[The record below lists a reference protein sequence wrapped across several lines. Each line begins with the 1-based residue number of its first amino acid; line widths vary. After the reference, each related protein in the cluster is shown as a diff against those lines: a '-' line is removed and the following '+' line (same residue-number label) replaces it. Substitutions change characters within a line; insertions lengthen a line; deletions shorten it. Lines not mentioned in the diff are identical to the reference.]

1 MDAPR
6 SGERYEGYKP
16 PDSTPP
22 ATKPQEATATRVLS
36 VSPNDVQPTMT
47 GIGMQH
53 DDVLITSPVI
63 DQTSLDNLAASLQA
77 LIDQAGAAASELRE
91 ALKQTAEVRSQTA
104 KASGHLQDRLRVSAR
119 MLKAFQS
126 QIEDV
131 QATMTDLKSHKQQ
144 TEQAATEL
152 DALLSGSEARARDAV
167 ELFEQRAAEASRSAM
182 QRYERQ
188 ITARQP
194 ALAEMDQRIDD
205 AKVRGETLAK
215 LVESAEVN
223 VAVLAHKSA
232 QATKQIEAEA
242 VQTDRIV
249 LECERARTTLADDL
263 RNATGQMGAAVEH
276 GEAIRRTLRQS
287 CEEIESRAQ
296 QLNKGLVR
304 LAKAGE
310 KRASIEQTCR
320 RLEELM
326 DRLEPWEPLIRSLDI
341 GDGDRPRHPLT
352 DMIGELQ
359 EGLGKDAALLAT
371 RMRYIA
377 DRVEVLFPP
386 DQIRHTTRQ
395 DDAGPRPPEPAPQVT
410 GDVGASP
417 ARVEPAPSRPAQ
429 SHADGP

>member
-6 SGERYEGYKP
+6 SGEPYEGVKP

-22 ATKPQEATATRVLS
+22 ATKPQDATATRVLS
-36 VSPNDVQPTMT
+36 VSPNDVQPTMA
-47 GIGMQH
+47 GIGMQQ
-53 DDVLITSPVI
+53 DDVLITPRVI
-63 DQTSLDNLAASLQA
+63 DQTSFDNLAASLQA
-77 LIDQAGAAASELRE
+77 LIDQAGAAAGELRE
-91 ALKQTAEVRSQTA
+91 ALKQTAEVRTQTA

-131 QATMTDLKSHKQQ
+131 RATMSDLKSHKQQ

-167 ELFEQRAAEASRSAM
+167 ELFEKRTAEASRSAL
-182 QRYERQ
+182 QRYEQQ

-205 AKVRGETLAK
+205 AKDRGETLAK

-232 QATKQIEAEA
+232 QATKQVEAEA
-242 VQTDRIV
+242 VQTGRIV
-249 LECERARTTLADDL
+249 LECEQARTTLADDL

-276 GEAIRRTLRQS
+276 GEAIRRTLQQS
-287 CEEIESRAQ
+287 CEEIKSRAQ

-310 KRASIEQTCR
+310 KRASVEQTCQ

-326 DRLEPWEPLIRSLDI
+326 DRLEPWEPLIRSLDV
-341 GDGDRPRHPLT
+341 GDGDRPGHPLT

-359 EGLGKDAALLAT
+359 KGLGKDAALLAT

-377 DRVEVLFPP
+377 DRVETLFPP
-386 DQIRHTTRQ
+386 DQTRHTTRQ
-395 DDAGPRPPEPAPQVT
+395 DDADPRPPEPAPQVT
-410 GDVGASP
+410 ADVGPSP
-417 ARVEPAPSRPAQ
+417 GPVEPAPSRPA
-429 SHADGP
+429 GGLR